1 MYTNIR
7 YKHTLAQYIT
17 SRMIRYI
24 YNQSLHCVLKITI
37 WLVFLMYSFGEM
49 RFSGH
54 SFRIKDFSRVQ
65 MWRWRSR
72 ARNLRAHFERPLF
85 SSSVF
90 VFRVASPFERLSI
103 REKERE
109 RECGCSSFVV
119 YCKQNTE
126 KRAFFLRHWS
136 KNSNGPTAS
145 LNKGNK
151 EIRDEIIKLNLQKTH
166 KPRIGQDYDP
176 LRTEIVIWWKKSARS
191 WPKRR

>member
-7 YKHTLAQYIT
+7 NKHTLAQYIT

-65 MWRWRSR
+65 MCGGGAREHETCAPILKGPSSLHRFLYFEWRPH
-72 ARNLRAHFERPLF
+72 LRGCLSERTRE
-85 SSSVF
+85 SVG
-90 VFRVASPFERLSI
+90 ALLLSFI
-103 REKERE
+103 ANKTQ
-109 RECGCSSFVV
+109 
-119 YCKQNTE
+119 KN
-126 KRAFFLRHWS
+126 APFLRHWS